1 LKPLLAQSPQSY
13 ELNLTHAIAL
23 ARQRRAREAFE
34 TIETV
39 RRLGPERRETRA
51 AAQVLRTLLG
61 SSAESPFTVYNDSDD
76 LQVQRFSP
84 QAVAALH
91 TGTWLAAG
99 YERTRLEARTGSGLD
114 AAGGSPVALSDHV
127 WTRAAQRVGA
137 ITLHG
142 QAGYATS
149 VKHEATTFA
158 VGFDARVADSI
169 RVAFSSGSG
178 PFIVS
183 PRTVDLGLTATS
195 ERLEVEW
202 SPTLR
207 NQVVVD
213 GSFQELSDGNRRW
226 EMTVS
231 PRRTVARRAGFNL
244 DLGATAYRLET
255 TRDLDHGYYDPRRYE
270 FYAATMYP
278 YLKVRENVG
287 LALTVAIGAQREDR
301 SPSFHFGANVSGEA
315 TFGIYRPWVLKVNSS
330 ATINRRL
337 ESGAFRGFGA
347 GAALI
352 RRF

>member
-1 LKPLLAQSPQSY
+1 
-13 ELNLTHAIAL
+13 
-23 ARQRRAREAFE
+23 
-34 TIETV
+34 
-39 RRLGPERRETRA
+39 
-51 AAQVLRTLLG
+51 
-61 SSAESPFTVYNDSDD
+61 
-76 LQVQRFSP
+76 
-84 QAVAALH
+84 
-91 TGTWLAAG
+91 
-99 YERTRLEARTGSGLD
+99 
-114 AAGGSPVALSDHV
+114 
-127 WTRAAQRVGA
+127 
-137 ITLHG
+137 
-142 QAGYATS
+142 
-149 VKHEATTFA
+149 
-158 VGFDARVADSI
+158 
-169 RVAFSSGSG
+169 
-178 PFIVS
+178 VS